1 MLAYSLFFGH
11 GCQNRLFRI
20 QARDLVMHVSRHF
33 SCSDNCRRSTSS
45 RLKVACTAHY
55 NTVIARVTKQMF
67 TNVKTKK
74 IINGLFYKSLNKK
87 RLYNRNSVCQRVH
100 AFLKSPWPML
110 LQISL
115 RSICI
120 LLACFTF
127 LKAVSVEERNFSRE
141 NSTLVYLY
149 LKSSVHLFTTQF
161 CLIYVTA
168 PLFPGGFR
176 KKTNS

>member
-1 MLAYSLFFGH
+1 M
-11 GCQNRLFRI
+11 
-20 QARDLVMHVSRHF
+20 V
-33 SCSDNCRRSTSS
+33 
-45 RLKVACTAHY
+45 
-55 NTVIARVTKQMF
+55 

-115 RSICI
+115 RNICI

-127 LKAVSVEERNFSRE
+127 LKAVSVEERNFSRK

-176 KKTNS
+176 KKTNSWCARIAVNLNVHIQKITLCSYGKTWVFRGGYRSNEYFQSKNENVLVVISTFNQKKNV